1 MGIQCSKQWVLA
13 GLLGLLVLGAFPSAA
28 WADDCVA
35 LALPFDAASS
45 PWGRASFS
53 KLKKDT
59 QYTLIAQDGR
69 QVLRAHAEGSAS
81 MFGTTLKSPRRAHG
95 WLSWAWKTDALV
107 PRADNTDRHRED
119 APLRVVVAFD
129 GDASQLPFGERAQRR
144 LAQTISG
151 RAPPFAALMYIWGSR
166 EAPGTI
172 IPSAHTSQIK
182 MLVVQSGTEGLGQW
196 HQVSRNLRED
206 YVRAFGT
213 SPGPVLG
220 IAAMTDTDN
229 TGEKADGL
237 YADFSLDC
245 AHP

>member
-1 MGIQCSKQWVLA
+1 MGIQRNKRWVTTSLLA
-13 GLLGLLVLGAFPSAA
+13 LVALSAFPAA
-28 WADDCVA
+28 AYADGCVT
-35 LALPFDAASS
+35 LALPFGGASN

-53 KLKKDT
+53 KLKTDT
-59 QYTLIAQDGR
+59 QYTLLAQDGR
-69 QVLRAHAEGSAS
+69 QVLRAHAEDSAS
-81 MFGTTLKSPRRAHG
+81 LFGTTLKSPRPADG
-95 WLSWAWKTDALV
+95 ALNWAWKTDALV

-144 LAQTISG
+144 LAQTMSG
-151 RAPPFAALMYIWGSR
+151 RAPPYAALVYIWGSR

-182 MLVVQSGTEGLGQW
+182 MLVVQSGTNGLGKW
-196 HQVSRNLRED
+196 HRVSRNLRED
-206 YVRAFGT
+206 YVRAFGAP
-213 SPGPVLG
+213 PGPVVA

-245 AHP
+245 TPP